1 MTYTS
6 YWENKSEHRIR
17 KGDKRETNA
26 QRIER
31 LLRHNMH
38 IKSATQ
44 LETTITAREGNE
56 ANYQQ
61 PITTIP
67 AMEQEDSEVKPKQ
80 PYHHLTANDI
90 LQIVQLRSEG
100 ATHKGISN
108 AMGISKTTVSRHLRK
123 IKDLG
128 MLLSPDSIRELLE
141 DSEGDSSTAAS
152 RDEGFP
158 QLQAQAETKPEQT
171 LVEIPDI
178 LTMIRDLVNLT
189 EKLQTENSQWVEY
202 MEELET
208 KIVSLEEHCKIV
220 EEQVATAH
228 RMLDIEYNNTA
239 DYNDIVKA
247 GQEVIDRSTGSE
259 A

>member
-44 LETTITAREGNE
+44 LETTLTAREGNE

-67 AMEQEDSEVKPKQ
+67 VTEEVKPKQ
-80 PYHHLTANDI
+80 SYHHITANDI

-100 ATHKGISN
+100 ATHKVISN
-108 AMGISKTTVSRHLRK
+108 TMGISKTTVSRHLRK

-128 MLLSPDSIRELLE
+128 MLLSPDSIRELLV
-141 DSEGDSSTAAS
+141 DSEGDSSAAAS

-189 EKLQTENSQWVEY
+189 EKLQAENAQWIDY
-202 MEELET
+202 IEELET
-208 KIVSLEEHCKIV
+208 RMALLTEENV
-220 EEQVATAH
+220 V
-228 RMLDIEYNNTA
+228 
-239 DYNDIVKA
+239 DYDSIVKA
-247 GQEVIDRSTGSE
+247 GQEVIDRSTGSI

>member
-1 MTYTS
+1 MTYAS

-17 KGDKRETNA
+17 KGGRRETNEERA
-26 QRIER
+26 ER

-44 LETTITAREGNE
+44 LETTLTAREGNE

-61 PITTIP
+61 PITTISVT
-67 AMEQEDSEVKPKQ
+67 EQEGSEVKPKQ
-80 PYHHLTANDI
+80 SYHHITNNDI
-90 LQIVQLRSEG
+90 LQMVQLRSEG
-100 ATHKGISN
+100 LTHKVISN
-108 AMGISKTTVSRHLRK
+108 TLGVSKSAVSRHLRK
-123 IKDLG
+123 VKDLG
-128 MLLSPDSIRELLE
+128 MILSPSSIFDLLE
-141 DSEGDSSTAAS
+141 DGKDKDSVSDLTRSITAAAAS

-189 EKLQTENSQWVEY
+189 EKLQAENAQWIDY
-202 MEELET
+202 IEELET
-208 KIVSLEEHCKIV
+208 RIALLTKENVV
-220 EEQVATAH
+220 
-228 RMLDIEYNNTA
+228 
-239 DYNDIVKA
+239 DYDSIVKA

>member
-1 MTYTS
+1 MSYIDTTAS
-6 YWENKSEHRIR
+6 YWDSKSEHRIVYGNR
-17 KGDKRETNA
+17 IETNA
-26 QRIER
+26 ERTER
-31 LLRHNMH
+31 LLRHDMH

-61 PITTIP
+61 PIITIP
-67 AMEQEDSEVKPKQ
+67 ATEEVKPKQ
-80 PYHHLTANDI
+80 PYHHLSANDI

-100 ATHKGISN
+100 LTHKVISN
-108 AMGISKTTVSRHLRK
+108 TMGISKSTVSRQLRK
-123 IKDLG
+123 IKALG

-141 DSEGDSSTAAS
+141 DSKDSSITAAAAS

-158 QLQAQAETKPEQT
+158 QLLAQAEQT
-171 LVEIPDI
+171 LVKIPDI

-208 KIVSLEEHCKIV
+208 KIVSLEEHCTIV
-220 EEQVATAH
+220 EEQVTTAH
-228 RMLDIEYNNTA
+228 RMLDIEYNNIA
-239 DYNDIVKA
+239 DYSDIVKA

-259 A
+259 T

>member
-1 MTYTS
+1 MTYAS

-17 KGDKRETNA
+17 KGGRRETNEERA
-26 QRIER
+26 ER

-44 LETTITAREGNE
+44 LETTLTAREGNE

-67 AMEQEDSEVKPKQ
+67 ATEQEGSEVKPKQ
-80 PYHHLTANDI
+80 SYHHITNNDI
-90 LQIVQLRSEG
+90 LQMVQLRSEG
-100 ATHKGISN
+100 LTHKVISN
-108 AMGISKTTVSRHLRK
+108 TLGISKSAVSRHLRK
-123 IKDLG
+123 VKDLG
-128 MLLSPDSIRELLE
+128 MILSPSSIFDLLE
-141 DSEGDSSTAAS
+141 DGKDSRITAAGAS

-189 EKLQTENSQWVEY
+189 EKLQAENAQWIDY
-202 MEELET
+202 IEELET
-208 KIVSLEEHCKIV
+208 RIALLTKENVV
-220 EEQVATAH
+220 
-228 RMLDIEYNNTA
+228 
-239 DYNDIVKA
+239 DYDSIVKA

>member
-1 MTYTS
+1 MSYIDTTAS
-6 YWENKSEHRIR
+6 YWDSKSEHRIVYGNR
-17 KGDKRETNA
+17 IETNA
-26 QRIER
+26 ERTER

-44 LETTITAREGNE
+44 LETTLTAREGNE

-67 AMEQEDSEVKPKQ
+67 VTEQEGSEVKPKQ
-80 PYHHLTANDI
+80 SYHHITNNDI

-100 ATHKGISN
+100 ATHKIIAN
-108 AMGISKTTVSRHLRK
+108 KLDISKTTVSRHLSKARE
-123 IKDLG
+123 LG

-141 DSEGDSSTAAS
+141 DSKDSSSTAAAAS

-189 EKLQTENSQWVEY
+189 EKLQAENAQWIDY
-202 MEELET
+202 IEELET
-208 KIVSLEEHCKIV
+208 RMALLTEENV
-220 EEQVATAH
+220 V
-228 RMLDIEYNNTA
+228 
-239 DYNDIVKA
+239 DYDSIVKA
-247 GQEVIDRSTGSE
+247 GQEVIDRSTGSV

>member
-1 MTYTS
+1 MTYAS

-17 KGDKRETNA
+17 KGGRRETNEERA
-26 QRIER
+26 ER

-44 LETTITAREGNE
+44 LETTLTAREGNE

-67 AMEQEDSEVKPKQ
+67 ATEQEGSEVKSKQ
-80 PYHHLTANDI
+80 SYHHITNNDI
-90 LQIVQLRSEG
+90 LQMVQLRSEG
-100 ATHKGISN
+100 LTHKVISN
-108 AMGISKTTVSRHLRK
+108 TLGISKSAVSRHLRK
-123 IKDLG
+123 VKDLG
-128 MLLSPDSIRELLE
+128 MILSPSSIFDLLE
-141 DSEGDSSTAAS
+141 DGKGSSITAAAAS

-189 EKLQTENSQWVEY
+189 EKLQAENAQWIDY
-202 MEELET
+202 IEELET
-208 KIVSLEEHCKIV
+208 RIALLTKENVV
-220 EEQVATAH
+220 
-228 RMLDIEYNNTA
+228 
-239 DYNDIVKA
+239 DYDSIVKA

>member
-67 AMEQEDSEVKPKQ
+67 VTEEVKPKQ
-80 PYHHLTANDI
+80 PYHHITNNDRLHI
-90 LQIVQLRSEG
+90 IQLRSEG
-100 ATHKGISN
+100 ATHKII
-108 AMGISKTTVSRHLRK
+108 ADRLGISKTTVSRHLSKARE
-123 IKDLG
+123 LG
-128 MLLSPDSIRELLE
+128 MLLSPDSIRDLLE
-141 DSEGDSSTAAS
+141 DGKDSSITAAAAS

-189 EKLQTENSQWVEY
+189 EKLQAENAQWIDY
-202 MEELET
+202 IEELET
-208 KIVSLEEHCKIV
+208 RMALLTEENV
-220 EEQVATAH
+220 V
-228 RMLDIEYNNTA
+228 
-239 DYNDIVKA
+239 DYDSIVKA
-247 GQEVIDRSTGSE
+247 GQEVINRSTGSI

>member
-1 MTYTS
+1 MSHTS
-6 YWENKSEHRIR
+6 YWDNKSEHRILYANR
-17 KGDKRETNA
+17 RETNE
-26 QRIER
+26 QRAER

-44 LETTITAREGNE
+44 LETTLTAREGNE

-67 AMEQEDSEVKPKQ
+67 VTEQEGSEVKPKQ
-80 PYHHLTANDI
+80 SYHHITNNDI
-90 LQIVQLRSEG
+90 LQIIQLRSEG
-100 ATHKGISN
+100 ATHKIIAN
-108 AMGISKTTVSRHLRK
+108 RLGISKTTVSRHLSKARE
-123 IKDLG
+123 LG

-141 DSEGDSSTAAS
+141 DSKDSSSTAAAAS

-158 QLQAQAETKPEQT
+158 KLLAQAEQT
-171 LVEIPDI
+171 LVKIPDI

-189 EKLQTENSQWVEY
+189 EKLQTENAQWVEY

-208 KIVSLEEHCKIV
+208 KIVSLEEHCTIV
-220 EEQVATAH
+220 EEQVTTAH
-228 RMLDIEYNNTA
+228 RMLDIEYNNIA
-239 DYNDIVKA
+239 DYSDIVKA